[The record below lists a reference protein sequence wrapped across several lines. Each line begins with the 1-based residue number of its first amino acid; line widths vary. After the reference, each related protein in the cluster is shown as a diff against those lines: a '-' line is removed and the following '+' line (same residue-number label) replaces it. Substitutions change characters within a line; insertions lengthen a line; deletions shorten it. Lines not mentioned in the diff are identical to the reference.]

1 MSALSAIEKKSMKF
15 ACIVVFMLIVC
26 CILNLKLKRQ
36 WKGFQPRRNKIGT
49 NKAEEFGI
57 MTLKRAIDI
66 AKLKEKIVL
75 YWCPPDVAAVKSR
88 HRKFCGWCT
97 ASSNRSLITD
107 RRTAAVIFHNN
118 CMSRKEMPPDHLRKP
133 DMYYIWFNM
142 ESPLSQ
148 SLSKKPLTDFET
160 NYFNATMTYRRDS
173 AFHQPYMP
181 SNLVLGRVSAFIP
194 KKKRLGIWIV
204 SNCHSHFGA
213 VNRMKYFK
221 ELLKSGLKVDAYG
234 KCFNKLVKLQ
244 RGKKEFFQFLGDYKF
259 YFAFENSFHCRDYI
273 TEKFMQHGLYSGT
286 IPIVWGPKKSDV
298 EAIAPPRS
306 FIHVEDFKSAKDL
319 ANYISYL
326 DKNNTAYMEY
336 HEWRNHLP
344 RTDPY
349 SKSSTGLCLLC
360 RTLHG
365 IEEKGKTQMSE
376 YYLRYL
382 NHSFRKVKV
391 RRSLKHRVVQSLNG
405 WWYGTDNRECLFND

>member
-1 MSALSAIEKKSMKF
+1 MF
-15 ACIVVFMLIVC
+15 
-26 CILNLKLKRQ
+26 
-36 WKGFQPRRNKIGT
+36 
-49 NKAEEFGI
+49 
-57 MTLKRAIDI
+57 
-66 AKLKEKIVL
+66 
-75 YWCPPDVAAVKSR
+75 
-88 HRKFCGWCT
+88 
-97 ASSNRSLITD
+97 
-107 RRTAAVIFHNN
+107 
-118 CMSRKEMPPDHLRKP
+118 RKEMPPDHLRRP

-148 SLSKKPLTDFET
+148 SMFKKSLKDFEK

-173 AFHQPYMP
+173 TFYQPYGP
-181 SNLVLGRVSAFIP
+181 SDLVISRVNAFVP
-194 KKKRLGIWIV
+194 EKKRLGIWIV

-221 ELLKSGLKVDAYG
+221 ELLKSGLKVDTYG
-234 KCFNKLVKLQ
+234 RLVFMLYLMLTVKCFKKPVDLQ
-244 RGKKEFFQFLGDYKF
+244 RGKKDFFRFLGDYKF

-273 TEKFMQHGLYSGT
+273 TEKFTQHGLYSGT

-298 EAIAPPRS
+298 EAIAPPHS

-336 HEWRNHLP
+336 HEWRKHLS

-349 SKSSTGLCLLC
+349 SQSSTGRCRLC

-382 NHSFRKVKV
+382 NHSRRKVKV
-391 RRSLKHRVVQSLNG
+391 RRSLKHRVIESLNG